1 MELRLRT
8 IFNTNAGISNTVNLP
23 TIVVCD
29 AADKREAVEALIGT
43 QPSLIMLGTVSRNT
57 ATQQTFQQ
65 GIKVIWIE
73 LAPDPEKG
81 LALLGTLKERYPK
94 VHYLVSH
101 DTLQADL
108 VKAAMQLGAVEYL
121 DPQGA
126 ANLLPGAIARISLK
140 EENVSSH
147 AEAPP
152 PAPLSASRPSQT
164 FERLPAASQGS
175 IAQGHRVDE
184 SGAPSTKAVSNNM
197 RRARSLSPEGDP
209 NSPIPPWF
217 LPAVM
222 LIMIIVAIIVVMTM
236 KH

>member
-1 MELRLRT
+1 
-8 IFNTNAGISNTVNLP
+8 VNLP

-29 AADKREAVEALIGT
+29 AADQRDAIEALIAS
-43 QPSLIMLGTVSRNT
+43 QPSLILLGTVSRNT

-73 LAPDPEKG
+73 LSPDPEKG
-81 LALLGTLKERYPK
+81 LALLNTLKDRYPK
-94 VHYLVSH
+94 VHYLVSYE
-101 DTLQADL
+101 TLQADL
-108 VKAAMQLGAVEYL
+108 VKTAMQLGAVEYL

-126 ANLLPGAIARISLK
+126 ANLLPGAIARISSK

-152 PAPLSASRPSQT
+152 PAPLSATRPSQT

-184 SGAPSTKAVSNNM
+184 LGGPPSTKAVSNNM

-209 NSPIPPWF
+209 NSPIPPWL
-217 LPAVM
+217 LPAIM
-222 LIMIIVAIIVVMTM
+222 LIMILVAIIVVVMM

>member
-1 MELRLRT
+1 
-8 IFNTNAGISNTVNLP
+8 VNLP

-29 AADKREAVEALIGT
+29 AAEKREAIEALIGT
-43 QPSLIMLGTVSRNT
+43 QPSLIMLGTVGRNT

-81 LALLGTLKERYPK
+81 LALLSTLRERYPK

-108 VKAAMQLGAVEYL
+108 VKTAMQLGAVEYL
-121 DPQGA
+121 DSQGA
-126 ANLLPGAIARISLK
+126 ANLLPGAIARISSK
-140 EENVSSH
+140 EESASSQ

-152 PAPLSASRPSQT
+152 LAPLSASHPSQT
-164 FERLPAASQGS
+164 YERLPAASQGS

-184 SGAPSTKAVSNNM
+184 SGGGPSTKAVSNNM

-209 NSPIPPWF
+209 NSPIPPWL
-217 LPAVM
+217 LPAIMLVM
-222 LIMIIVAIIVVMTM
+222 VVVAIIVVWTM